1 MYFLYHNSVSYV
13 QVLFFSLSKY
23 NTPMLRYT
31 KASTNIDN
39 VTPKT
44 MKFSTIPFR
53 PKFGGKL
60 KKRRVNL

>member
-1 MYFLYHNSVSYV
+1 
-13 QVLFFSLSKY
+13 
-23 NTPMLRYT
+23 MLGYT